1 MTGMAATRQEKTD
14 PPTRGV
20 GQDRRVRPRV
30 LNVLTAVTLVP
41 AVVMGVLLTRAEPD
55 AVYRLVA
62 VVGGLLLVACTVP
75 LTLAVVST
83 RMARHDARRAQAPAA
98 VGLGFAVVLAVLSA
112 PSFAAQVAGW
122 LR

>member
-1 MTGMAATRQEKTD
+1 MS
-14 PPTRGV
+14 PPTRDV
-20 GQDRRVRPRV
+20 GQDRRVRPHV

-41 AVVMGVLLTRAEPD
+41 AVVMGVLLTRSEPD

-62 VVGGLLLVACTVP
+62 VVGVLLLVACAVP

-83 RMARHDARRAQAPAA
+83 VVARHDARRAQAPAA
-98 VGLGFAVVLAVLSA
+98 VGLGLAVVLAILTL
-112 PSFAAQVAGW
+112 PSFAGHVAGW